1 MGQPRHRDSQGCA
14 SLRSGTIPTT
24 LNNEAAIAGIG
35 QTKYSKNSGVSEL
48 ALACEAVLGAI
59 RDAGLEPSQVD
70 GLTTFLMDSS
80 DEVEV
85 ARAVGLGDLT
95 LLSRVAY
102 GGGGAVGLIHQAAMA
117 VATGAANYVVAY
129 RALNGR
135 SGQRMGQGVSGDII
149 TSDLIHWSW
158 YMPYGMFTP
167 ASWVALAAQRYMHE
181 YGATNEDFG
190 EVAVQTRQHAI
201 NNPNAAFYQTPLS
214 MEDYLASKWVTEPLR
229 LFDCCQETDGGCA
242 ILITTPERAKDLKQ
256 PAAVIRGVSQASSD
270 GQEQMTSFYREDMSW
285 LPEMELAG
293 KIVYEQSGLG
303 PKDIDASILYDA
315 FTPEVLMQLEA
326 FGFCGKGE
334 GKDFVKD
341 GGLLRGGKLPNN
353 THGGLLSESYIH
365 GVNNIAEGA
374 RLIRGTSYNQPENVE
389 HVLVSSGVGVP
400 TGALILG
407 KA

>member
-1 MGQPRHRDSQGCA
+1 M
-14 SLRSGTIPTT
+14 
-24 LNNEAAIAGIG
+24 NNEAAIAGIG

-85 ARAVGLGDLT
+85 ARALGLGDLT

-117 VATGAANYVVAY
+117 VATGAAKYVVAY

-135 SGQRMGQGVSGDII
+135 SGQRMGQGVSGDIV

-158 YMPYGMFTP
+158 YMPYGMLTP
-167 ASWVALAAQRYMHE
+167 ASWVAIAAQRYMHE
-181 YGATNEDFG
+181 YGATHEDFG
-190 EVAVQTRQHAI
+190 QIAVQTRQHAI
-201 NNPNAAFYQTPLS
+201 NNPNAAFCEKPLT
-214 MEDYLASKWVTEPLR
+214 MEDYLGSKWVTEPLR

-242 ILITTPERAKDLKQ
+242 ILITTPERAADLKQ

-293 KIVYEQSGLG
+293 NIVYEQSGLG
-303 PKDIDASILYDA
+303 PSDIDATVLYDA

-326 FGFCGKGE
+326 FGFCKKGE
-334 GKDFVKD
+334 AKDFIKD
-341 GGLLRGGKLPNN
+341 GALLKGGRLPNN

-374 RLIRGTSYNQPENVE
+374 RLIRGTSYNQPEGVE